1 MLRLFSETTF
11 DPQTIFFFILEIT
24 IRRVAPA
31 IAGLLGI
38 ESTRQTLVYA
48 WTSDERT
55 NHFVFFVGRGAGNIF
70 DKNIFLASREVRR
83 LGTQPKFELS
93 WSIA

>member
-1 MLRLFSETTF
+1 MRAIQERKVGLGFLNDIILCDSTMFHDFPKKVEKV
-11 DPQTIFFFILEIT
+11 FIKRWT
-24 IRRVAPA
+24 YP
-31 IAGLLGI
+31 
-38 ESTRQTLVYA
+38 

-55 NHFVFFVGRGAGNIF
+55 NHFVFFVGRGDGNIF
-70 DKNIFLASREVRR
+70 DKNIFLASRKVQR